1 MSDLSITESG
11 RIPTI
16 HAGNSARLEQA
27 ARQFEASFIDLL
39 MKDLERQ
46 PIDEEPMLGNDPA
59 TQQFKGLFYRGISE
73 QSAGGLGIADIVMRE
88 LSARAELTTQAA
100 HKTQQKQ
107 GG

>member
-16 HAGNSARLEQA
+16 NAGISERLGHA
-27 ARQFEASFIDLL
+27 ARQFEAAFIDLL

-59 TQQFKGLFYRGISE
+59 TQQFKSLFYRGISE

-88 LSARAELTTQAA
+88 LSARAGITHPA
-100 HKTQQKQ
+100 HKNAGETP
-107 GG
+107 